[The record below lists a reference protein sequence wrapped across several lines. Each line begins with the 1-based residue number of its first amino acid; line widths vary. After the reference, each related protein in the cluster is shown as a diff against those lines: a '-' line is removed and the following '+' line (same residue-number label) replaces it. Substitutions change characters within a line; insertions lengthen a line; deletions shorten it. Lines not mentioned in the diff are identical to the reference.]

1 MRKDDP
7 MRCHWV
13 NHDPLYITYHDNE
26 WGKHKTTTHLLFESL
41 TLELMQ
47 SGLSFLTVLKKREAF
62 KQVFFHY
69 DLEKLSM
76 ATSNDIEKWLSD
88 ASIIRHKK
96 KLEAVIQNASV
107 VVQIEKNQ
115 SFYDYL
121 LVLINRQLPNFE
133 LNDPRLDLDISRH
146 IAKQMKRDGFK
157 FVGPTTLYS
166 FFQAT
171 GFINDH
177 DEACDFN

>member
-1 MRKDDP
+1 

-13 NHDPLYITYHDNE
+13 SNDPLYITYHDNE
-26 WGKHKTTTHLLFESL
+26 WGKHRTATRTLFESL

-62 KQVFFHY
+62 KRVFFHY

-76 ATSNDIEKWLSD
+76 ATSNDIEIWLSD
-88 ASIIRHKK
+88 AAIIRHKK
-96 KLEAVIQNASV
+96 KLEAVVQNASV
-107 VVQIEKNQ
+107 VVEIEKNQ
-115 SFYDYL
+115 TFYDYL
-121 LVLINRQLPNFE
+121 LTLINRQLPNFE
-133 LNDPRLDLDISRH
+133 LNDQRLDLNICHKISNR
-146 IAKQMKRDGFK
+146 IKRDGFK

-177 DEACDFN
+177 DASCHFN